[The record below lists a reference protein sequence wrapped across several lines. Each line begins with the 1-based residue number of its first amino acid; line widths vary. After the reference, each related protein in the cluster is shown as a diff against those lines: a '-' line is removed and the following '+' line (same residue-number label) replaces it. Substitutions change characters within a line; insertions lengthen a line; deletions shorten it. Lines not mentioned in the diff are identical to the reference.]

1 LKHKY
6 NDVLSQIGIFQFSY
20 EFSMPKFL
28 IVVNQ
33 DLNYFLKIGVTHLSF
48 FVCLFWMK
56 WNGWWLKTINMY
68 VIYWVQIVIYP
79 SKGVDGYVISNSFY
93 FFITF
98 FKPLRNEGFHIM
110 THMFLLCYQVWKS
123 IYI

>member
-48 FVCLFWMK
+48 FVCLF
-56 WNGWWLKTINMY
+56 
-68 VIYWVQIVIYP
+68 
-79 SKGVDGYVISNSFY
+79 
-93 FFITF
+93 
-98 FKPLRNEGFHIM
+98 
-110 THMFLLCYQVWKS
+110 
-123 IYI
+123 